1 MLIDDLN
8 NVKKGD
14 QMNEHVLKC
23 FTESEKQ
30 MAYQMNLIEIEGKR
44 GTVPVLLTSEMI
56 DLMKFILKFRTE
68 NKINPENVHF
78 FPGALD
84 SLKAIRGDAVL
95 RKYTLQAGLKEF
107 MSTTMLLL
115 NLQRK

>member
-1 MLIDDLN
+1 MKILERTQEHQTWFELSKLVFVRILLFNRKRTGELGKMLIDDLN

-56 DLMKFILKFRTE
+56 DLMQFILKFRIK

-78 FPGALD
+78 FP
-84 SLKAIRGDAVL
+84 
-95 RKYTLQAGLKEF
+95 
-107 MSTTMLLL
+107 
-115 NLQRK
+115 